1 MAPRWASQHYPAS
14 TRATPECAASP
25 PRLRTETRYAAR
37 AVDTGG
43 RHAAVEVAKG
53 LVVEPLP
60 TFAGRSLAADDGT
73 VDDALPTVIG
83 CRRSAGG
90 DGQEQAEGG
99 QESAHGGVRRNDG
112 ATVIHPPCMAS
123 AVRRAQYQTLA
134 ASRMKISTVFG
145 PTPSNAASRRSSS
158 LRFSLSSWMRPSL
171 PPYSWLSCSQSLSSR
186 SAVDSS

>member
-1 MAPRWASQHYPAS
+1 MCRGTERGAPVASQHYPAS
-14 TRATPECAASP
+14 TRANPECAALP

-53 LVVEPLP
+53 LLVEPLP
-60 TFAGRSLAADDGT
+60 TFAGRRLAADDGT

-99 QESAHGGVRRNDG
+99 QKVRMAVFDG
-112 ATVIHPPCMAS
+112 TMAP
-123 AVRRAQYQTLA
+123 L
-134 ASRMKISTVFG
+134 
-145 PTPSNAASRRSSS
+145 
-158 LRFSLSSWMRPSL
+158 
-171 PPYSWLSCSQSLSSR
+171 
-186 SAVDSS
+186 